1 MFCTAEAAGG
11 TLILL
16 PEARYKTSFYSML
29 DQGGQT
35 HPSLDEVSCSVAKPL
50 IFLGKLPP
58 RRPENSATWQTG
70 PGDLSP

>member
-1 MFCTAEAAGG
+1 
-11 TLILL
+11 
-16 PEARYKTSFYSML
+16 ML
-29 DQGGQT
+29 DEGGQT

>member
-1 MFCTAEAAGG
+1 
-11 TLILL
+11 
-16 PEARYKTSFYSML
+16 ML

-58 RRPENSATWQTG
+58 RRPEN
-70 PGDLSP
+70 LSYLSDRAGGLVALDAWPDPSFRVLIPSTAWL